1 MNEVRKT
8 YKMFVGNKFIRSESG
23 RTYSIKQNKEVI
35 ELPQAS
41 KKDIRD
47 AVSSAKQGYSS
58 WSGLTAYNRA
68 QVLYRLS
75 EMIEGRKSSYV
86 ELLKESGVKSDTAKK
101 DVEKAIE
108 ALIWYSGLADK
119 WEQLIGNLNPVSG
132 SYLNISHQEPLG
144 VTFVFPRDSLSLHG
158 LVLSVLP
165 PLTVGCSVIMLNNGA
180 GLLSVMLSEDVH
192 NSDMPPGAWNILTGE
207 YDGII
212 EDISKHVEI
221 RGIAVASDFNNDD
234 YKKIQ
239 ESGSESVKR
248 TSRVNES
255 MDIMSL
261 IPFLETKTVWHPKGK

>member
-207 YDGII
+207 HDGII

-248 TSRVNES
+248 TYRVNES

>member
-207 YDGII
+207 YDAII

-248 TSRVNES
+248 TYRVNES

>member
-8 YKMFVGNKFIRSESG
+8 YKMFVGNKFIRSEAG

-35 ELPQAS
+35 ELPLAS

-47 AVSSAKQGYSS
+47 AVSSAKQGHSS
-58 WSGLTAYNRA
+58 WSGLTPYNRA

-86 ELLKESGVKSDTAKK
+86 ELLKESGVKSDVAKK

-108 ALIWYSGLADK
+108 TLIWYSGLTDK

-180 GLLSVMLSEDVH
+180 GLLSVMLAEDVH

-221 RGIAVASDFNNDD
+221 RGIAVANDFNKDD
-234 YKKIQ
+234 YKRIQ
-239 ESGSESVKR
+239 ESGSASVKR
-248 TSRVNES
+248 TYRVNES

>member
-212 EDISKHVEI
+212 GDISKHVEI

-248 TSRVNES
+248 TYRVNES

>member
-35 ELPQAS
+35 ELPLAS

-47 AVSSAKQGYSS
+47 AVSSAKQGHSS
-58 WSGLTAYNRA
+58 WSGLTPYNRA

-86 ELLKESGVKSDTAKK
+86 ELLKESGVKSDVAKK

-108 ALIWYSGLADK
+108 TLIWYSGLTDK

-180 GLLSVMLSEDVH
+180 GLLSVMLSEDDH

-248 TSRVNES
+248 TYRVNES

>member
-35 ELPQAS
+35 ELPLAS

-47 AVSSAKQGYSS
+47 AVSSAKQGHSS
-58 WSGLTAYNRA
+58 WSGLTPYNRA

-86 ELLKESGVKSDTAKK
+86 ELLKESGVKSDIAKK

-132 SYLNISHQEPLG
+132 SYLNISHQESLG
-144 VTFVFPRDSLSLHG
+144 VTFVFPRDSLSLYG
-158 LVLSVLP
+158 LILSALP
-165 PLTVGCSVIMLNNGA
+165 PLTVGCSVIMLNNEA
-180 GLLSVMLSEDVH
+180 GLLSVMLAEDVH

-221 RGIAVASDFNNDD
+221 RGIAVANDFNKDD
-234 YKKIQ
+234 YKRIQ
-239 ESGSESVKR
+239 ESGSASVKR
-248 TSRVNES
+248 TYRVNES

>member
-248 TSRVNES
+248 TCRVNES

>member
-212 EDISKHVEI
+212 GDISKHVEI

>member
-75 EMIEGRKSSYV
+75 EMIEGRKSSYI
-86 ELLKESGVKSDTAKK
+86 ELLKESGVKSDIAKK

-108 ALIWYSGLADK
+108 ALIWYSGLTDK

-192 NSDMPPGAWNILTGE
+192 NSDMPSGAWNILTGE

-221 RGIAVASDFNNDD
+221 RGIAVASNFNNDD

>member
-165 PLTVGCSVIMLNNGA
+165 PLTVGCSVMMLNNGA

-207 YDGII
+207 YDAII

-248 TSRVNES
+248 TYRVNES

>member
-108 ALIWYSGLADK
+108 ALIW
-119 WEQLIGNLNPVSG
+119 
-132 SYLNISHQEPLG
+132 
-144 VTFVFPRDSLSLHG
+144 
-158 LVLSVLP
+158 
-165 PLTVGCSVIMLNNGA
+165 
-180 GLLSVMLSEDVH
+180 
-192 NSDMPPGAWNILTGE
+192 
-207 YDGII
+207 
-212 EDISKHVEI
+212 
-221 RGIAVASDFNNDD
+221 
-234 YKKIQ
+234 
-239 ESGSESVKR
+239 
-248 TSRVNES
+248 
-255 MDIMSL
+255 
-261 IPFLETKTVWHPKGK
+261 

>member
-86 ELLKESGVKSDTAKK
+86 ELLKESGVKPDTAKK

-248 TSRVNES
+248 TYRVNES

>member
-86 ELLKESGVKSDTAKK
+86 ELLKESGVKSDVAKK

-108 ALIWYSGLADK
+108 TLIWYSGLTDK

-144 VTFVFPRDSLSLHG
+144 VTFVFTRDSLSLHG

-180 GLLSVMLSEDVH
+180 GVLSVMLSEDVH

-221 RGIAVASDFNNDD
+221 RGIAVANDFNKDD
-234 YKKIQ
+234 YKRIQ
-239 ESGSESVKR
+239 
-248 TSRVNES
+248 
-255 MDIMSL
+255 
-261 IPFLETKTVWHPKGK
+261 

>member
-144 VTFVFPRDSLSLHG
+144 VTFVFPRDSLALHG

-248 TSRVNES
+248 TYRVNES

>member
-108 ALIWYSGLADK
+108 ALIWYSGLTDK

-207 YDGII
+207 YDAII

-248 TSRVNES
+248 TYRVNES